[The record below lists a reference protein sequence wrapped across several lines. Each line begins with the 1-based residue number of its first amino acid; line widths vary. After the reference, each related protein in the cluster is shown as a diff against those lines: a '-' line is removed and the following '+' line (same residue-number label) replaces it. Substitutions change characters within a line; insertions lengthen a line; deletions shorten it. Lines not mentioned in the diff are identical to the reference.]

1 MTFLEWN
8 KNIFSMNTVFKQR
21 RWLAFS
27 NKILNICFGLV
38 VLIWHTWVY
47 TDPEM
52 VLIVIGLIFFS
63 AIYVSYC
70 RHRGCAKPVA
80 IKYFVYFFSFFSSQA
95 LSSSTRFKTL
105 SKKSRKQYFLRS
117 APPCA
122 IFIHEISQKDSIR

>member
-21 RWLAFS
+21 RSPAFS

-52 VLIVIGLIFFS
+52 VLIVIGLIFFPT
-63 AIYVSYC
+63 IYVSYC

-80 IKYFVYFFSFFSSQA
+80 IKYFVYFFSFFFHPK
-95 LSSSTRFKTL
+95 LSLPLPGLK
-105 SKKSRKQYFLRS
+105 
-117 APPCA
+117 
-122 IFIHEISQKDSIR
+122 HSQKKPKAVFLKICTTLCNIYSWNISERLN